1 MPLQPPNFDDRTF
14 EQLVAEARARIPRYT
29 PEWTNFN
36 DADPGMTLV
45 KLHAWLTETILYRLN
60 KLPDLNYIKFL
71 ELLNVRPRPALA
83 AQAQLSFTLKKLNRP
98 SDPLVVL
105 VPKNTQVG
113 VDDPDLEEE
122 LIFETDRTLTA
133 LNAGLAAIIV
143 PGTGTNALDLVTEY
157 DAKTAKTK
165 IPHPFYPFGPNPAI
179 DTTCLLGI
187 LLRPHRQKNQDYS
200 LDRFP
205 EGELDLTAFVPQV
218 FEEDADREEI
228 LGPNSL
234 DCLFPWQISA
244 ASEAIA
250 WEIYTGTDP
259 ANDFGNDDVWQELHV
274 MDETAVLG
282 RSGHVYLD
290 VPGGVPAIPLHKLD
304 RSFWEDLGLRK
315 PPTNA
320 NELIDDVENGVLA
333 PEDLD
338 EETWE
343 TLGLED
349 TVDHTD
355 LSDLLTLLGDPLV
368 NFDAIVAHLK
378 QSRVKS
384 QLTNFDNVEA
394 DVWLDLEYDEAP
406 APYEQIWVRARLE
419 GIPDEPPQV
428 SHFALNTVA
437 ATAAVTRLE
446 EIVGTSNGRP
456 NQTHTLSKSPVLID
470 SKTGQPHLE
479 LEIVPTQ
486 GEAETWQAV
495 DDFFGRGPD
504 SAVFRLDAETG
515 TLIFGDGEHGRIPV
529 AGAEI
534 IARSYRYGGGA
545 VGNAGPDTI
554 TALRS
559 ALPDVDS
566 ITNVRAAAGGADAET
581 LDEVKLRAPHD
592 LRHRER
598 AVTGE
603 DFADL
608 AMQTPGVRLQRAFAL
623 PLTWADA
630 TTEPPTLIP
639 DTPGAV
645 TVVILPENTC
655 ALWGKKQETPQPT
668 EDQLRLVCAH
678 LNDRRLITTELYVI
692 GPRYLELKN
701 LKVEV
706 TVGRQFDLKTV
717 QEAIYDKLLTYFDP
731 LQGGEDGRGWPFGQD
746 IYFGNVYR
754 QLLSIEGVRRVLC
767 LEMEPELW
775 AHLYGRLHFAHNA
788 GDAVAVQT
796 MTAGDQLTATAD
808 MYPGGHLRQ
817 QGGGLQLAAAD
828 VTGLKA
834 WDVLRLRDTTDPTN
848 TEFVRIQSGGS
859 AQTVEPGLLFK
870 HPLGSTEIHKV
881 TLSDASGEP
890 GSRTL
895 SAAGGK
901 GDALLRLSTL
911 DGLATGQVVRLGLGS
926 SREYQ
931 VLRHVPEVC
940 PDVIEVPD
948 GTLVHLPRTAIDLK
962 VTYDPTG

>member
-1 MPLQPPNFDDRTF
+1 MPLQPPNLDDRTF

-71 ELLNVRPRPALA
+71 ELLNVRPKPAQA

-105 VPKNTQVG
+105 IPKNTQVG
-113 VDDPDLEEE
+113 VDDPDLAEE
-122 LIFETDRTLTA
+122 LIFETERTLTA
-133 LNAGLAAIIV
+133 LNAALAAVIV
-143 PGTGTNALDLVTEY
+143 PGTGTNVLDLVTEY
-157 DAKTAKTK
+157 DAKTAETK
-165 IPHPFYPFGPNPAI
+165 IPHPFYPFGDNPAVG
-179 DTTCLLGI
+179 DVALLGI
-187 LLRPHRQKNQDYS
+187 LPRPHRQKNQDYS

-205 EGELDLTAFVPQV
+205 EGELDLTVFVPQV
-218 FEEDADREEI
+218 FEESADWDEI

-234 DCLFPWQISA
+234 NCLFPWEVTA
-244 ASEAIA
+244 VSEAIA

-274 MDETAVLG
+274 MDETSVLS

-290 VPGGVPAIPLHKLD
+290 VPGSVPAIPFHKLA

-315 PPTNA
+315 PPTSA
-320 NELIDDVENGVLA
+320 DELIDDIGNSVLA

-338 EETWE
+338 EGTWE
-343 TLGLED
+343 TLGLGD
-349 TVDHTD
+349 TVANPA

-368 NFDAIVAHLK
+368 NFDAILDHLK
-378 QSRVKS
+378 LSRVKS
-384 QLTNFDNVEA
+384 QLTEFDGVED
-394 DVWLDLEYDEAP
+394 DVWLDLAYDEAP
-406 APYEQIWVRARLE
+406 APYEQVWLRARLE
-419 GIPDEPPQV
+419 GVPDEPPQV
-428 SHFALNTVA
+428 SRFALNTVVA
-437 ATAAVTRLE
+437 MAAVTRVE

-470 SKTGQPHLE
+470 SKIGQPYLE
-479 LEIVPTQ
+479 LEIAPTQ
-486 GEAETWQAV
+486 GEAETWQVV

-504 SAVFRLDAETG
+504 SAVFRLDVETG
-515 TLIFGDGEHGRIPV
+515 LLIFGDGEHGRIPV

-545 VGNAGPDTI
+545 VGNAGPDTT

-566 ITNVRAAAGGADAET
+566 VTNVRAAAGGADAET

-608 AMQTPGVRLQRAFAL
+608 ALQTPGVGLQRAYAL

-630 TTEPPTLIP
+630 TTKPPTLVP
-639 DTPGAV
+639 DTPGTV
-645 TVVILPENTC
+645 TVVILPEN
-655 ALWGKKQETPQPT
+655 KKQETPQPT
-668 EDQLRLVCAH
+668 EDQLRLVCAN

-692 GPRYLELKN
+692 GPRYLELKR

-706 TVGRQFDLKTV
+706 TVGRQFDLKRV
-717 QEAIYDKLLTYFDP
+717 QEAVYDKLLTYFAP

-746 IYFGNVYR
+746 IYFGDVYR
-754 QLLSIEGVRRVLC
+754 QLLGIEGVRRVLC
-767 LEMEPELW
+767 LEIEPELW
-775 AHLYGRLHFAHNA
+775 AHLYGRLQFSHKAD
-788 GDAVAVQT
+788 DAVGLQT
-796 MTAGDQLTATAD
+796 MTVSGQLTATAD
-808 MYPGGHLRQ
+808 MQ
-817 QGGGLQLAAAD
+817 QGGGLQLAPAD
-828 VTGLKA
+828 VAGLKA
-834 WDVLRLRDTTDPTN
+834 WDVLRLRDTADPTR
-848 TEFVRIQSGGS
+848 TEFVRIQSSGS

-870 HPLGSTEIHKV
+870 HPLGATEVHKV
-881 TLSDASGEP
+881 KLSDASGEP
-890 GSRTL
+890 GGRVL
-895 SAAGGK
+895 AADGGQ
-901 GDALLRLSTL
+901 GDALLRLNTL
-911 DGLATGQVVRLGLGS
+911 AGLSAGQVVRLGLGG

-931 VLRHVPEVC
+931 LLRHVPKVC
-940 PDVIEVPD
+940 PDVIEVAD
-948 GTLVHLPRTAIDLK
+948 GTLVHLPRTAINLK
-962 VTYDPTG
+962 VTYDPYG